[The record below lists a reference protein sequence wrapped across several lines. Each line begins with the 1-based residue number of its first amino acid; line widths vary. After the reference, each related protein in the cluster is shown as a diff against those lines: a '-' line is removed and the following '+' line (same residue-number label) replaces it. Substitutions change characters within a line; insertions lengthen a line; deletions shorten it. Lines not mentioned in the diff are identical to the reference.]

1 MLRIVQWNT
10 GIVGTAAVRGIAEHP
25 QLELVGCY
33 AHSKPKVGR
42 DVGELCGIPALGV
55 TATDDVEK
63 LLALRP
69 DCLLYMPLFP
79 DVDLMVRFLE
89 AGVNVVSTSYFITGR
104 ALGEAATA
112 RLEAAARR
120 GGATLYGSG
129 INPGLANVFAL
140 VSTGVCRRVDRISV
154 LESVDCTHYDSGET
168 WRRVGI
174 GRPVSDPALPA
185 MARELTSVFADAVE
199 MMADAL
205 ATPLDEIRYDVEF
218 AAATQ
223 RIELAFMTIEPGCA
237 SGLRH
242 RWSGIVAGRPLIEL
256 GVVWKLGYTMEPD
269 WPLEQGYVIEIDG
282 LPNVRSRLEIVH
294 PEGWAAPDFG
304 TITAM
309 PAVHAIPAV
318 CAAAPGIA
326 LAHELPL
333 LAAAHVAGG
342 RARP

>member
-1 MLRIVQWNT
+1 
-10 GIVGTAAVRGIAEHP
+10 
-25 QLELVGCY
+25 
-33 AHSKPKVGR
+33 
-42 DVGELCGIPALGV
+42 
-55 TATDDVEK
+55 
-63 LLALRP
+63 
-69 DCLLYMPLFP
+69 
-79 DVDLMVRFLE
+79 
-89 AGVNVVSTSYFITGR
+89 
-104 ALGEAATA
+104 
-112 RLEAAARR
+112 
-120 GGATLYGSG
+120 
-129 INPGLANVFAL
+129 
-140 VSTGVCRRVDRISV
+140 
-154 LESVDCTHYDSGET
+154 
-168 WRRVGI
+168 
-174 GRPVSDPALPA
+174 
-185 MARELTSVFADAVE
+185 